1 MDNWTKKFKFE
12 NSMIPETFAS
22 IADVKLSNST
32 RYTSENDIRNY
43 SKPRVTA
50 VVDWLLCSDRFLEVV
65 QSNDSSRLI
74 INTIGRAGMVPS
86 TSTQYTTVKNKTNTL
101 LIGIPHLERTLSS
114 RGFSRVKGFFPG
126 L

>member
-1 MDNWTKKFKFE
+1 MDNWTQKFKFE
-12 NSMIPETFAS
+12 NSMIPETYAS
-22 IADVKLSNST
+22 VADVKLSNYT
-32 RYTSENDIRNY
+32 RYTSENGIRNY

-50 VVDWLLCSDRFLEVV
+50 VVDWLLCRDRVLEVV

-86 TSTQYTTVKNKTNTL
+86 TSTQYTTVKNKTNKL